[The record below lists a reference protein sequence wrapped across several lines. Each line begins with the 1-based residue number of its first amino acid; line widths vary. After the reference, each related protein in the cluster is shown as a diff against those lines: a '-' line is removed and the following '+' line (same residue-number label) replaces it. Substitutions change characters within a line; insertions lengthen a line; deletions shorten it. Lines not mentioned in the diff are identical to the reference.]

1 MQSHLSPG
9 DVRNAA
15 SRTIAVIQLE
25 KPAPPSGH
33 KARGPARGLWGRWY
47 FLCST
52 SSKGNKE
59 TSQWSIKGISNYR
72 EGTCCTQASL
82 AWCGDLESICMAGAE
97 PFDVRPTERE
107 ELLERGQSR
116 TWRHWVNAELTVPAL
131 PRPLVMQDSPTR
143 EFSGKLIQINFSS
156 GLVKPH

>member
-1 MQSHLSPG
+1 
-9 DVRNAA
+9 
-15 SRTIAVIQLE
+15 
-25 KPAPPSGH
+25 
-33 KARGPARGLWGRWY
+33 
-47 FLCST
+47 
-52 SSKGNKE
+52 
-59 TSQWSIKGISNYR
+59 
-72 EGTCCTQASL
+72 
-82 AWCGDLESICMAGAE
+82 MAGAE

-107 ELLERGQSR
+107 ELLEREQSR